1 MVGNRDVGVESRT
14 ALTLPEAP
22 VSALLFPSSV
32 MTLRSFLGLPAP
44 QFLAC
49 ETKITI
55 AVYLITILLGTK

>member
-1 MVGNRDVGVESRT
+1 MVGNRGVGVESRT

-32 MTLRSFLGLPAP
+32 TLRSFLGLPAP